1 MNNRKTLIWGV
12 NLGLVIIAA
21 ILAWIYGPS
30 VMVEAKYQGQTSN
43 EETGRGQ
50 AGAGFS
56 KLMYSMTGFSE
67 IIDDKSLMAPIDPDF
82 GLVIPKIFANV
93 SVTED
98 VNPAQASVYQEVLR
112 QAGGVAHA
120 AGSSVPG
127 EPGTTYIFGHSTDA
141 SFNVSRYNAVFYLL
155 RKLEPGDEIIAYY
168 QSKDYHYTVTEK
180 KTVAPED
187 ISDIT
192 DVGNE
197 SKLVLQTCWPPGT
210 TWKRLLIIAKP
221 KAD

>member
-1 MNNRKTLIWGV
+1 MAKKQIIIWTV
-12 NLGLVIIAA
+12 NLSLVLVAA
-21 ILAWIYGPS
+21 VLAWIYGPS
-30 VMVEAKYQGQTSN
+30 MVVEAKYQEQVKQQDFG
-43 EETGRGQ
+43 G
-50 AGAGFS
+50 GAGFS
-56 KLMYSMTGFSE
+56 SLMYSMTGFSE
-67 IIDDKSLMAPIDPDF
+67 ILDDKSLMAPIDPNF

-93 SVTED
+93 SVSQD
-98 VNPAQASVYQEVLR
+98 VNPEVAVQYQAVLR

-127 EPGTTYIFGHSTDA
+127 EAGTTYIFGHSTDA
-141 SFNVSRYNAVFYLL
+141 GFNVNRYNAVFYLL
-155 RKLEPGDEIIAYY
+155 KKLEPGDEIIAYY
-168 QSKDYHYTVTEK
+168 KGQDYHYLVTEK
-180 KTVAPED
+180 KVVEPTD

-192 DVGNE
+192 NVANE

>member
-1 MNNRKTLIWGV
+1 MQKKQMAIWAV
-12 NLGLVIIAA
+12 NLGLVGAAA

-30 VMVEAKYQGQTSN
+30 LAVEAQYQEQVKQQESGQPAT
-43 EETGRGQ
+43 
-50 AGAGFS
+50 GFS
-56 KLMYSMTGFSE
+56 TLMYSMSGFQ
-67 IIDDKSLMAPIDPDF
+67 KSLQNNNLIAPIDSNF

-93 SVTED
+93 SVTPD
-98 VNPAQASVYQEVLR
+98 VNPEVAAQYQAVLR

-127 EPGTTYIFGHSTDA
+127 EAGTTYIFGHSTDA
-141 SFNVSRYNAVFYLL
+141 GFNVSRYNAVFYLL
-155 RKLEPGDEIIAYY
+155 KKLEPGDEIIAYY
-168 QSKDYHYTVTEK
+168 KGKDYHYLVTEK
-180 KTVAPED
+180 KTVLPTD

-192 DVGNE
+192 NIGNE
-197 SKLVLQTCWPPGT
+197 QKLVLQTCWPPGT